1 MVLPIILEP
10 NKILHQVGRDLNL
23 EEIKSNKIQKLIID
37 MIPTMYAKDG
47 VGLAA
52 PQVGE
57 SIQLCVIAKNYTPD
71 QKKDLVLINPKW
83 QKTSVFREWDEEGCL
98 SVPETYGQV
107 RRYKKI
113 KVEALDETGKK
124 INFVAENFF
133 ARIIQHEVDH
143 LNGIL
148 FIEKAKNIRH
158 ENPLEL

>member
-1 MVLPIILEP
+1 MVLPIVLEP
-10 NKILHQVGRDLNL
+10 NPILHQVGKDLTR
-23 EEIKSNKIQKLIID
+23 EEVKSTKIQKLIKD

-57 SIQLCVIAKNYTPD
+57 SIQLCVIAKNFTPD
-71 QKKDLVLINPKW
+71 QKKDLVLVNPKW
-83 QKTSVFREWDEEGCL
+83 QKLSVFRVWDEEGCL
-98 SVPETYGQV
+98 SVPEVYGQV

-113 KVEALDETGKK
+113 KVEALNEKGEK
-124 INFVAENFF
+124 ISFTAQDFF

-148 FIEKAKNIRH
+148 FIEKAKNLRR
-158 ENPLEL
+158 EQPL

>member
-10 NKILHQVGRDLNL
+10 NEILNLAGKDLGL
-23 EEIKSNKIQKLIID
+23 EEIKSEKIQELIKD

-57 SIQLCVIAKNYTPD
+57 SVQLCVIAKNFTPD

-83 QKTSVFREWDEEGCL
+83 QKVSVFREWDEEGCL
-98 SVPETYGQV
+98 SVPEIYGQV

-113 KVEALDETGKK
+113 KIVALDEKGNKL
-124 INFVAENFF
+124 NFTAENFF
-133 ARIIQHEVDH
+133 ARIVQHEVDH

-148 FIEKAKNIRH
+148 FIEKAKNLRR
-158 ENPLEL
+158 EQPL